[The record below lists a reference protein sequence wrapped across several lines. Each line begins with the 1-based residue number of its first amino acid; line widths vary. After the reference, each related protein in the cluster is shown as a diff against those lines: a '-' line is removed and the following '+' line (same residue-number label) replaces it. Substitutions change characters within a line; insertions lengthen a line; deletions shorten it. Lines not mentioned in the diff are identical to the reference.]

1 MAPDSGNASELND
14 FKIVCWVLPK
24 TFQSHFYLYF
34 YIFLFSY
41 TDNKIASIM
50 TQTACDFQ

>member
-14 FKIVCWVLPK
+14 FKIVCLVLPK

-34 YIFLFSY
+34 YTFLFSY
-41 TDNKIASIM
+41 TDNKIASI
-50 TQTACDFQ
+50 TTLAWDFQ